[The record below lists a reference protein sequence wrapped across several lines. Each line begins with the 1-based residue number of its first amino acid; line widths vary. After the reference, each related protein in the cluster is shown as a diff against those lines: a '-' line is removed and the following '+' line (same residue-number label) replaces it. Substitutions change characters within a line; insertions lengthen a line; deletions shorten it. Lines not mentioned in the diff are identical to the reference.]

1 VEEVLRGRALDPQAA
16 GVKVELSKLGEADW
30 ARGAALLVTP
40 KRTGGLVFEQPFPAA
55 RLAWKNPY

>member
-30 ARGAALLVTP
+30 ARGAALLVTRNALEASCLNSLSP
-40 KRTGGLVFEQPFPAA
+40 QPA
-55 RLAWKNPY
+55 